1 MTLDVLSTGSDF
13 LFPSASPVPKLV
25 ADPTPAQNS
34 IDWASEEYFSTVLDK
49 ILKPENIRTL
59 NNFVEKPPM
68 SLQKKSESCW
78 HDPFLLVLDP
88 PRVNIDIRAALKGAL
103 SAIDNEMQD
112 SAKSKL
118 GADNSW
124 RQETIEALEEDKP
137 IVAPSQAIFYDELLP
152 SPCYSTISENP
163 IIESSFVFSPMAS
176 VIEESMMFPI
186 AYRTP
191 LPTVQEI
198 PDDTVAPKQYNTK
211 SKIVSMMKKVKQSV
225 SKPFVKN
232 ESPNPFKRLF
242 SKRW

>member
-59 NNFVEKPPM
+59 NNFAEKPT
-68 SLQKKSESCW
+68 STVTKKSESCW

-88 PRVNIDIRAALKGAL
+88 PRVDIDIRAALKGAL

-112 SAKSKL
+112 TAKSKL
-118 GADNSW
+118 VADDSW
-124 RQETIEALEEDKP
+124 REDTVEALEEDKP

-163 IIESSFVFSPMAS
+163 IVESSFVFSPMAS
-176 VIEESMMFPI
+176 VIEESMMYPVP
-186 AYRTP
+186 YNKP
-191 LPTVQEI
+191 LPALQEV
-198 PDDTVAPKQYNTK
+198 PDVMEAPKQHNTK
-211 SKIVSMMKKVKQSV
+211 SKIVSMMKKMKQSV

-232 ESPNPFKRLF
+232 EAPNPFKRLF